1 MCKIDWDNLL
11 KELKDEKYSFGELLR
26 EIRTAQKIAI
36 RKVAKEVEL
45 TPAYISDIER
55 GNNKPPKQEL
65 IDGIA
70 NALNIQETEVRYYLY
85 DLAAIER
92 GGVSGDI
99 AEYIMGNS
107 NLRMTIRM
115 AQRKNSSDPSK
126 GDEFWAECLSKI
138 KTK

>member
-1 MCKIDWDNLL
+1 MRDMCEIDWDYLL
-11 KELKDEKYSFGELLR
+11 QKLKDEKYSFGRSLR
-26 EIRTAQKIAI
+26 EIREAQNIAI

-85 DLAAIER
+85 DLAAKER
-92 GGVSGDI
+92 GMVSCDMVD
-99 AEYIMGNS
+99 YIMEHS
-107 NLRMTIRM
+107 SLRLVIRE
-115 AQRKNSSDPSK
+115 AQRQNS
-126 GDEFWAECLSKI
+126 GEEFWEDCLSKF
-138 KTK
+138 